1 MSTSVVKPQE
11 IYPEQEVQVYKKVIW
26 KLIPFLC
33 FCYIAAYLDRIN
45 VGIAKLHMLNDVNL
59 SEAAFGLGAGL
70 FLLAILFLKYPVTW
84 FWKRSAQKFGLRAL

>member
-70 FLLAILFLKYPVTW
+70 FFVGYIIF
-84 FWKRSAQKFGLRAL
+84 